1 MNEQQYGGREL
12 PGEGKL
18 CRCFKSKSPIS
29 ELIETIILIVSGG
42 TAGALVWDSVAFGI
56 WLGMVGACIRIIA
69 SYTTMVVDL
78 LILVVQKL
86 ELIENIKIG
95 DVQNYV
101 RKHNEP
107 GKGA

>member
-1 MNEQQYGGREL
+1 MNEEKYGGREL
-12 PGEGKL
+12 PGEGEL
-18 CRCFKSKSPIS
+18 CKRFKSKSHIS

-56 WLGMVGACIRIIA
+56 WLGMVGAYIRTIA
-69 SYTTMVVDL
+69 SYIPMVVDL
-78 LILVVQKL
+78 LILVVKKL

-95 DVQNYV
+95 EVQNYV
-101 RKHNEP
+101 RKQNEP

>member
-18 CRCFKSKSPIS
+18 YRRFKIKSPIS

-56 WLGMVGACIRIIA
+56 WLGMVGA
-69 SYTTMVVDL
+69 
-78 LILVVQKL
+78 
-86 ELIENIKIG
+86 
-95 DVQNYV
+95 
-101 RKHNEP
+101 
-107 GKGA
+107 